1 MSVNR
6 RLARSPRTM
15 PQLSTAANTVE
26 SEHVCSNYPP
36 IKHIPFPSQASQFQS
51 DLINEWL
58 LFAFSFWAAG
68 LQFLHLYRTVWW
80 LPDSYTN
87 QTMVKFTFFFLVFGW
102 CDDFKDTTFCSRTSI
117 SSINFWR
124 SFCSFCWDDA
134 SGIAYLSN
142 VLIRWVRKSFRSK
155 WKIL

>member
-87 QTMVKFTFFFLVFGW
+87 QTMVKFKFFFFWFFDVMILRIRLSVPELL
-102 CDDFKDTTFCSRTSI
+102 SHRSI
-117 SSINFWR
+117 S
-124 SFCSFCWDDA
+124 
-134 SGIAYLSN
+134 GVLSVPSVGTTLL
-142 VLIRWVRKSFRSK
+142 VL
-155 WKIL
+155 LTYPMC

>member
-6 RLARSPRTM
+6 KLPRNTRTM
-15 PQLSTAANTVE
+15 PQLSTANNVD
-26 SEHVCSNYPP
+26 SEHVCNYPP
-36 IKHIPFPSQASQFQS
+36 IKHIPFPPLASQFQS

-87 QTMVKFTFFFLVFGW
+87 QTMVTLNFIFFFGSAHSKIQLSEF
-102 CDDFKDTTFCSRTSI
+102 
-117 SSINFWR
+117 
-124 SFCSFCWDDA
+124 
-134 SGIAYLSN
+134 LSN
-142 VLIRWVRKSFRSK
+142 RPISGVFLVPITGT
-155 WKIL
+155 